1 MVWIHLAE
9 NEDEWRSCIVTEI
22 VLEDSNDSEEIL
34 DG

>member
-9 NEDEWRSCIVTEI
+9 NEDEGWSFIVTEI